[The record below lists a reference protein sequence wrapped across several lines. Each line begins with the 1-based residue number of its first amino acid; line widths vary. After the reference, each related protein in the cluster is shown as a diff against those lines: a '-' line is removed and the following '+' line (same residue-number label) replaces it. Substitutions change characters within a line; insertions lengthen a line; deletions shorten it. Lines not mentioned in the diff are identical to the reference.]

1 MWVPRIVCLKK
12 LRVRRFCSAH
22 GRGGLGGGLRP
33 PFTRFW
39 FTPSPRARRIVD
51 AERHRR
57 TPRPWAISGKTI
69 YIRMMGLIQIDSMR
83 NTGRKLATLAI
94 KIKQQVG
101 PSRRGRKQF
110 SHNRLRNRRSYSQL
124 NKNTDLLTRTFR
136 PSRHVP
142 SLTTSFPG
150 ASARWKL
157 SVRTASGDE
166 QGE

>member
-1 MWVPRIVCLKK
+1 MRQFMLFEGSEAGFLLEKIKSRAFSLFSKK
-12 LRVRRFCSAH
+12 VEKSMPK
-22 GRGGLGGGLRP
+22 GI
-33 PFTRFW
+33 
-39 FTPSPRARRIVD
+39 SKVIVD
-51 AERHRR
+51 AKRHRR